1 MRALQWTLSYYYH
14 GVQSW
19 SWYYPHHYAP
29 FISDV
34 TDFKDLKIVFDMSR
48 PFLPFQQLM
57 SVLPAGSRD
66 HVPEAYKKLMLS
78 AESEVIDYYPTNFDT
93 DMNGKKQEWEAVVLI
108 PFIDEKRLL
117 SAIKKVDPEL
127 SLDEQARN
135 VHGPMYEYQFNSVTQ
150 GQLQAPCTFPSIGN
164 LLCTENKIFR
174 DAIQIAKENLVLGP
188 SQGALLDYYFP
199 GFPTMKH
206 LTYKSEF
213 RKANV
218 RVFDQPSRSENMII
232 VVQPETDIEK
242 ETKDLA
248 NELLG
253 TSVFVSWPH
262 LMEAKVMKISDEKHT
277 YMLNNSVQDTESR
290 RYLTDVQTVKD
301 HHISRMGIDVGPLKT
316 ILHVQPCIGHE
327 YVFTNKMYKLVKTW
341 SKQESCY
348 PLQCIVKNI
357 KSYSKKFKKTLQV
370 AEAYKTGTEVFMLSN
385 PYYGSFGEVIDTSN
399 FEKNGRIKVL
409 LTVPAEPDLL
419 KAMDMHG
426 RIQGGYMNA
435 YQTAAMIGINN
446 NVLSRIT
453 GTVLMIAGMKR
464 QISDGTSKINIG
476 LQLKFPKQN
485 EELVGYTKK
494 ENAWFY
500 SEKVVTLVQEYY
512 RRFPKLFF
520 LLERHSGAN
529 DIYYESD
536 LFGTTTGEENLQTL
550 LSWINQ
556 LPHQKAERRT
566 GGSQTIDKEVTE
578 EVIDQVG
585 KLKNQPIKSITLQI
599 KPHLLYLADLQK
611 SSKAP
616 DVKANFELFD
626 RVVVAKV
633 CDKFPIGSKGTVI
646 GISKIKDLNPVRQDC
661 VNKIDI
667 FCEILFDM
675 ECSEGSSLHGI
686 AKNRVGRASVND
698 LINVTCGQDAPPVSS
713 NVSQQKTADQPQTQR
728 FETKTKQSNGNIMSD
743 DKKIMHKSEKPK
755 PPAEGP
761 KMSYADSM
769 QQQQQQNQ
777 QQHNQQQQNQQQHNQ
792 QQQNQQ
798 QHNQQQQPR
807 KKLEVTMKQQ
817 STAVTGP
824 KKPEDFNMMWNSLKT
839 SATKPQQQTVSKPLP
854 TADMNANALK
864 HILGIK
870 AEAPAMQ
877 MPSSLND
884 ILGVNKIMQS
894 MTLKEEQH
902 NAVPAKMMPPDFLPA
917 PPADWMNPKPKQ
929 DDIVTRMSGPSR
941 PPGQPQFQNIPH
953 MFAQT
958 MPGLPGFAEP
968 FPAQRQHIFT
978 NPPFQQTTPRQFFL
992 NGNNNNG
999 NYNGNAPNNQFNNQS
1014 EERKNPGTFF
1024 SNNNGNN
1031 NFQQKPFYQQNR
1043 YNNGPIQQP
1052 QQREGGPP
1060 NAFIPLQAARKIVQP
1075 SPIQNQK
1082 QAKPIMHHQKHDVTA
1097 VTTAQKGPIANNS
1110 PKRHQE
1116 SAPNPWN
1123 TGSNGKQSSRKSR
1136 LAAKFTGAEN

>member
-1 MRALQWTLSYYYH
+1 
-14 GVQSW
+14 
-19 SWYYPHHYAP
+19 
-29 FISDV
+29 
-34 TDFKDLKIVFDMSR
+34 MSR

-78 AESEVIDYYPTNFDT
+78 AESEVIDYYPTNFET
-93 DMNGKKQEWEAVVLI
+93 DLNGKKQEWEAVVLI

-127 SLDEQARN
+127 TADEQARN

-150 GQLQAPCTFPSIGN
+150 GQLQAPCTFPSIGV

-174 DAIQIAKENLVLGP
+174 EAIHIDKDKLVLGP

-206 LTYKSEF
+206 LTYTSDF

-218 RVFDQPSRSENMII
+218 RVFDQPSRGENMII
-232 VVQPETDIEK
+232 VVQPGTDVEI

-248 NELLG
+248 TELLG

-262 LMEAKVMKISDEKHT
+262 LMEAKVMKISDEKNT
-277 YMLNNSVQDTESR
+277 YMLNNSVQDTETR
-290 RYLTDVQTVKD
+290 RFSSDCQTVKD
-301 HHISRMGIDVGPLKT
+301 HHISRMGIDVGQLKT
-316 ILHVQPCIGHE
+316 IVHVQPCIGHE

-348 PLQCIVKNI
+348 PLQCIVRNI
-357 KSYSKKFKKTLQV
+357 KSYAKKFKKTLQV

-385 PYYGSFGEVIDTSN
+385 PYYGSFGEVIDTTN

-409 LTVPAEPDLL
+409 LTVPAEPELM

-426 RIQGGYMNA
+426 RIQGSYMNA
-435 YQTAAMIGINN
+435 YQTAGMIGINN

-464 QISDGTSKINIG
+464 QVSDGTSKINIG

-500 SEKVVTLVQEYY
+500 SEKVVDLVREYY
-512 RRFPKLFF
+512 TRFPKLFF

-536 LFGTTTGEENLQTL
+536 LFDTTTGEENLQTL
-550 LSWINQ
+550 LSWLNQ

-578 EVIDQVG
+578 EVINQVA

-626 RVVVAKV
+626 RVVVAKA

-667 FCEILFDM
+667 FCEILFDS

-686 AKNRVGRASVND
+686 AKNRIGKASVND

-713 NVSQQKTADQPQTQR
+713 NVAPQTTSQPQTQR
-728 FETKTKQSNGNIMSD
+728 FEAKTKQSNGNGMSD
-743 DKKIMHKSEKPK
+743 EKKIMNKSEKPK
-755 PPAEGP
+755 PVAEGP

-769 QQQQQQNQ
+769 QQQQQ
-777 QQHNQQQQNQQQHNQ
+777 HQQQNQQQH

-798 QHNQQQQPR
+798 QHQQQQQNHQQQQPR
-807 KKLEVTMKQQ
+807 KKLEVPMKQQ
-817 STAVTGP
+817 PTVVGP
-824 KKPEDFNMMWNSLKT
+824 KKPDDFNQMWNTLK
-839 SATKPQQQTVSKPLP
+839 SSGNTKPPQQTASKPPQQAASKPQP

-864 HILGIK
+864 NILGIK
-870 AEAPAMQ
+870 VDAPVMQ
-877 MPSSLND
+877 MPGSLND

-894 MTLKEEQH
+894 MTLKDEQH

-917 PPADWMNPKPKQ
+917 PPADWMNPKPLQ

-941 PPGQPQFQNIPH
+941 PPGQPQFQN
-953 MFAQT
+953 M
-958 MPGLPGFAEP
+958 LPGFAQNMPGMPGFSDP
-968 FPAQRQHIFT
+968 FPAQRQHVFT
-978 NPPFQQTTPRQFFL
+978 NPPQQHAPRPYFQ

-999 NYNGNAPNNQFNNQS
+999 NFNAPNNQQNNQS
-1014 EERKNPGTFF
+1014 QERKNAGTFF

-1031 NFQQKPFYQQNR
+1031 NFQQKPFYQQNNR
-1043 YNNGPIQQP
+1043 YNNGSRPIQQP
-1052 QQREGGPP
+1052 QQRDGGSN

-1075 SPIQNQK
+1075 SPIQK
-1082 QAKPIMHHQKHDVTA
+1082 AKPAMHHQKQDVTA
-1097 VTTAQKGPIANNS
+1097 VTTQKVNPTIANNS

-1116 SAPNPWN
+1116 AAPANPWN

-1136 LAAKFTGAEN
+1136 LAARFTGAEN

>member
-1 MRALQWTLSYYYH
+1 MSYYYH

-29 FISDV
+29 FISDIA
-34 TDFKDLKIVFDMSR
+34 DFKDLKIDFDMSR

-78 AESEVIDYYPTNFDT
+78 ADSEVIDYYPSNFET
-93 DMNGKKQEWEAVVLI
+93 DLNGKKQEWEAVVLI

-127 SLDEQARN
+127 TVDERARN

-174 DAIQIAKENLVLGP
+174 EAIQIDKDKLVLGP

-206 LTYKSEF
+206 LTYTSDF

-232 VVQPETDIEK
+232 VVQPGTDIEK

-253 TSVFVSWPH
+253 TSIFVSWPH

-277 YMLNNSVQDTESR
+277 YMLNNSVQDTDTKRFLS
-290 RYLTDVQTVKD
+290 DVQTVKC
-301 HHISRMGIDVGPLKT
+301 HHISRMGIDVGQLKT
-316 ILHVQPCIGHE
+316 IVYVQPCIGHE

-341 SKQESCY
+341 SKQEACY

-370 AEAYKTGTEVFMLSN
+370 ADAYKTGTEVFMLSN
-385 PYYGSFGEVIDTSN
+385 PYYGSFGEVIDTTN

-409 LTVPAEPDLL
+409 LTVPAEPELM

-426 RIQGGYMNA
+426 RIQGSYMNA
-435 YQTAAMIGINN
+435 YQTAGMIGINN

-494 ENAWFY
+494 ENTWFY
-500 SEKVVTLVQEYY
+500 SEKVVELVQEYY

-536 LFGTTTGEENLQTL
+536 LFDTTTGAENLQTL
-550 LSWINQ
+550 LSWLNQ

-578 EVIDQVG
+578 EVINQVA

-626 RVVVAKV
+626 RVVVAKA

-667 FCEILFDM
+667 FCEILFDF

-686 AKNRVGRASVND
+686 ARNRIGKASIND

-713 NVSQQKTADQPQTQR
+713 NVTQQPITQPQTQR
-728 FETKTKQSNGNIMSD
+728 FDAKTKQPNGSGMSD
-743 DKKIMHKSEKPK
+743 DKKIMQKSEKPK
-755 PPAEGP
+755 PVAEGP

-769 QQQQQQNQ
+769 QQQQKQ
-777 QQHNQQQQNQQQHNQ
+777 QQLQQQQNQH
-792 QQQNQQ
+792 QQ
-798 QHNQQQQPR
+798 QHQQQHQPQPR
-807 KKLEVTMKQQ
+807 KKIEIQIKQQ
-817 STAVTGP
+817 PNVAGP
-824 KKPEDFNMMWNSLKT
+824 KKPDDFNQMWNTLKT
-839 SATKPQQQTVSKPLP
+839 SGNTKPPQQASSKPLP

-864 HILGIK
+864 NILGIRL
-870 AEAPAMQ
+870 EAPVLQ
-877 MPSSLND
+877 KPGSLND
-884 ILGVNKIMQS
+884 ILGVNKSMQS
-894 MTLKEEQH
+894 MCLKEEQY

-917 PPADWMNPKPKQ
+917 PPADWMNPKPLQ
-929 DDIVTRMSGPSR
+929 DDIVTRMSGPTR
-941 PPGQPQFQNIPH
+941 PPGQQHFLNMPPGFVQN
-953 MFAQT
+953 
-958 MPGLPGFAEP
+958 MPGMPGYADSC
-968 FPAQRQHIFT
+968 FPPQRQHIFT
-978 NPPFQQTTPRQFFL
+978 NPPSQQAAPRQYFQ
-992 NGNNNNG
+992 NGSNNNG
-999 NYNGNAPNNQFNNQS
+999 NFNGNAPNNQPNNQS
-1014 EERKNPGTFF
+1014 QERKNPGTFF

-1043 YNNGPIQQP
+1043 YNNGSRPIQQP
-1052 QQREGGPP
+1052 QQREGGSN

-1082 QAKPIMHHQKHDVTA
+1082 AKPVMHHQKHDTTV
-1097 VTTAQKGPIANNS
+1097 VTAQKVNPPTVNSS

-1116 SAPNPWN
+1116 SAPANPWN
-1123 TGSNGKQSSRKSR
+1123 IGSNGKQSSRKSR
-1136 LAAKFTGAEN
+1136 LAARFTGAEN